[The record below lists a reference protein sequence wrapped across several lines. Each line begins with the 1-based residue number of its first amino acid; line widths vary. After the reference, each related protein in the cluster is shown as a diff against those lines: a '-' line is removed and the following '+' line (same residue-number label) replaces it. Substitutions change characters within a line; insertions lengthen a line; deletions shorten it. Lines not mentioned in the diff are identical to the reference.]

1 MDERESNGVLFEE
14 LLDIVARL
22 RSEDGCPWDR
32 EQTRESLKPLMLEE
46 LYEAFD
52 AIDKHDEISLREELG
67 DMLLHIV
74 FHAQIG
80 SEQGS
85 FTIREVLAGI
95 IAKMRKRH
103 PHVFGEL
110 QVKSVDDVLL
120 NWEKIKDE
128 ERKEGKGM
136 LSSLPRSLPSLLR
149 ALAIQSRVA
158 RVGFDWKD
166 ATEVERKVEEEW
178 REFLEAWNHQNRT
191 RMEEEWGDLV
201 FALVNLAR
209 HLEIQPEDALRKSC
223 DRFVRRFEFVEKRVK
238 DQGKA
243 LENVTLE
250 EMDAL
255 WEEAKKERL

>member
-1 MDERESNGVLFEE
+1 MDEKKSNGALFEE

-52 AIDKHDEISLREELG
+52 AIDRGDESALREELG

-80 SEQGS
+80 KEQGS
-85 FTIREVLAGI
+85 FTIGEVLEGI

-103 PHVFGEL
+103 PHVFGEFH
-110 QVKSVDDVLL
+110 VKDVDEVLL
-120 NWEKIKDE
+120 NWEKIKDQERE
-128 ERKEGKGM
+128 EGESM
-136 LSSLPRSLPSLLR
+136 LSSLPQSLPALLR
-149 ALAIQSRVA
+149 AFAIQSRVA
-158 RVGFDWKD
+158 RVGFDWKN
-166 ATEVERKVEEEW
+166 AREVERKVREEW
-178 REFLEAWNHQNRT
+178 EEFRGAWDHQDT
-191 RMEEEWGDLV
+191 ARMEEEWGDLI

-209 HLEIQPEDALRKSC
+209 HLHIQPEEALRKSC
-223 DRFVRRFEFVEKRVK
+223 DRFVRRFGFVEKK
-238 DQGKA
+238 IKSEGKT
-243 LENVTLE
+243 LENATLE

-255 WEEAKKERL
+255 WEKAKREHL